1 MGYGGDV
8 DARAAGRPGT
18 RTPSRRGSS
27 IQSDSGRITGVTK
40 DSANG
45 QSVASYTYGTG
56 ADLGKLMTMTEG
68 GSTTTL
74 AYGDAAHAHAVTGRS
89 GGAMTAPD
97 TYTYDG
103 DGNIAS
109 RYGGE
114 VYAYDAE
121 NRLSAVSTY
130 PTRTDY
136 WYDGLGN
143 MNCRWTVTP
152 GASAGGAANVRDRY
166 IDGLYEEKSTSG
178 QAPVVTKNYYAFG
191 RIIAQR
197 KTTASGST
205 VTYLLADHLGSTV
218 GTLTD
223 GGAAQH
229 VQYYPYGNVRSGSVA
244 TDKMFTGQ
252 QREGFSRI
260 GAYFYKGRFYATG
273 LGHFLSAD
281 SSTADGL
288 DRYAYVRFNPLRY
301 NDPTGHDPND
311 GLLWNPVTGQPTA
324 SPTPGCD
331 DACGLRGVQ
340 AGCALRPDSF
350 FCPGYPGRGGGSGG
364 ATCSDLCGALLYCKA
379 LPAECGGG
387 PAPTSTPTPTGPVAM
402 PVCGVGA
409 GTCSAQQT
417 GGGGGGCGRLCAG
430 AKHGVHVVVLVRNAP
445 ETVAAVIWAEAWGGD
460 CSMNGDLFVVC
471 SNVPGYAHG
480 ARGGITIGNA
490 FLSPDSAQ
498 YNAEHPAL
506 IGHEYRHARQWAA
519 LGSIAFPVAYGV
531 AELAGGGGGC
541 GNVFEQ
547 GAGLGAGGYNC

>member
-1 MGYGGDV
+1 MH
-8 DARAAGRPGT
+8 
-18 RTPSRRGSS
+18 
-27 IQSDSGRITGVTK
+27 RITGVTK
-40 DSANG
+40 DSASG
-45 QSVASYTYGTG
+45 QSVASYAYGTG

-74 AYGDAAHAHAVTGRS
+74 AYADAAHAHAVTGRS

-152 GASAGGAANVRDRY
+152 GMSGAANVRDRY

-178 QAPVVTKNYYAFG
+178 QAPVVTKNYYASG

-252 QREGFSRI
+252 QREGYSRI

-350 FCPGYPGRGGGSGG
+350 FCPGYPGRGGGSGSG
-364 ATCSDLCGALLYCKA
+364 QCDAHCLEIIAGLLQCAANYDACTH
-379 LPAECGGG
+379 GGV
-387 PAPTSTPTPTGPVAM
+387 PTPTSTPAPTAPVAT
-402 PVCGVGA
+402 PLCGVGA
-409 GTCSAQQT
+409 GTCSAPSSR
-417 GGGGGGCGRLCAG
+417 GGGGCGPFGHVCHDIRHAVTGCAHGKLNDCLTVPQLIDLLPITETCAGVGAVVGGPAGGLAAGGLCAPVSG
-430 AKHGVHVVVLVRNAP
+430 TTNELATIASLVQIA
-445 ETVAAVIWAEAWGGD
+445 ISG
-460 CSMNGDLFVVC
+460 CSMNEMKVAVNYSVL
-471 SNVPGYAHG
+471 
-480 ARGGITIGNA
+480 
-490 FLSPDSAQ
+490 
-498 YNAEHPAL
+498 NAEMDFP
-506 IGHEYRHARQWAA
+506 GSFAA
-519 LGSIAFPVAYGV
+519 EAAAYEGQQRV
-531 AELAGGGGGC
+531 LDC
-541 GNVFEQ
+541 
-547 GAGLGAGGYNC
+547 